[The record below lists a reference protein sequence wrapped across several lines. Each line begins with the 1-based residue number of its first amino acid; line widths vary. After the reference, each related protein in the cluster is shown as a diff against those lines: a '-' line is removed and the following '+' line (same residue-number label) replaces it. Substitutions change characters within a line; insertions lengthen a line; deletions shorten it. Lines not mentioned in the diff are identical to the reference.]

1 MPVTYPG
8 FKVWENTVPLTTA
21 ASPLVSPWY
30 DTTGYTT
37 LLLACVIANSTGTT
51 TITVEGSFDG
61 VTLDS
66 TMTYADTGLPVT
78 ASNAPAGLTVV
89 VKHTFV
95 RFRVVQATAN
105 ATTTTIYVQ
114 SRQ

>member
-1 MPVTYPG
+1 MATLPG
-8 FKVWENTVPLTTA
+8 FKIWENTAALTTA
-21 ASPLVSPWY
+21 ASPLVSPWF

-37 LLLACVIANSTGTT
+37 LLIECVLAGGTT
-51 TITVEGSFDG
+51 AITVEGSFDG
-61 VTLDS
+61 VNLDS
-66 TMTYADTGLPVT
+66 TMTYADTGLPIS

-95 RFRVVQATAN
+95 RFRVVQTVGN
-105 ATTTTIYVQ
+105 ATTTTVYVQ

>member
-1 MPVTYPG
+1 MPTPPG
-8 FKVWENTVPLTTA
+8 YKVWDNVAPLTTA
-21 ASPLVSPWY
+21 ASPLVSAWF

-37 LLLACVIANSTGTT
+37 LLLLAVIVNSTGTT
-51 TITVEGSFDG
+51 TLTVEGSFDG
-61 VTLDS
+61 VTLDT

-78 ASNAPAGLTVV
+78 ASNAPAGLAVV
-89 VKHTFV
+89 VKHTFI

-105 ATTTTIYVQ
+105 ATTSTFFVQ